1 MFFLKKLFGWLDKPN
16 SKSENPDLV
25 QFVTQLVGVKPKDIR
40 VYEEAFT
47 HRSAQR
53 KDDKGQNV
61 NFERLEFLGDAL
73 LGASAA
79 VHLYN
84 SAPDRQEG
92 YLTKMRS
99 KIVSRRQLNEVSRKL
114 HLTEFLIPANNLAN
128 FGEDVNGDLL
138 EAFVGAIYVDQGLL
152 ITEKFITRYV
162 IAPYITDLEKLE
174 QRIASHKSLILEW
187 SQKTKN
193 SLRFNTFEE
202 QNAEDIQVFVSVVRL
217 NEKVISKGRGTSKK
231 KAEENA
237 AKRAY
242 YSLQK
247 KIVNHDRYPS

>member
-1 MFFLKKLFGWLDKPN
+1 MFFLKKLFGTSSKQS
-16 SKSENPDLV
+16 SKSENPNLVRFVYDLIER
-25 QFVTQLVGVKPKDIR
+25 QPNDIR
-40 VYEEAFT
+40 LYEEAFT
-47 HRSAQR
+47 HRSAQK
-53 KDDKGQNV
+53 KDHNGHSI

-79 VHLYN
+79 IHLYK

-99 KIVSRRQLNEVSRKL
+99 KIVSRRQLNEVSKKL
-114 HLTEFLIPANNLAN
+114 DLISQLIPKNNHAHL
-128 FGEDVNGDLL
+128 GEDVNGDIL
-138 EAFVGAIYVDQGLL
+138 EAFVGAIYVDQGLRV
-152 ITEKFITRYV
+152 TENFVAKYIV
-162 IAPYITDLEKLE
+162 EPYIADLDKLE
-174 QRIASHKSLILEW
+174 QRIASHKSLVLEW

-202 QNAEDIQVFVSVVRL
+202 QNAEDIQIFVSVIRL
-217 NEKVISKGRGTSKK
+217 NDKVISKGRGTSKK

-247 KIVNHDRYPS
+247 QIEKIN